1 LLNREKA
8 MEGGCNCG
16 AVRYKIEGEAGF
28 SFFCQCRR
36 CQRATGSGHAPGMKV
51 EREQVS
57 VTGKMA
63 SWSTKADSGA
73 AVSHEFCGTCG
84 SPIFSSTDRFPTSLS
99 VYAASLDDPS
109 VFKPQT
115 VIRTDDGQPWDHV
128 DPSLR

>member
-1 LLNREKA
+1 

-16 AVRYKIEGEAGF
+16 AVRYRIEGEAGF
-28 SFFCQCRR
+28 SFLCQCRR

-51 EREQVS
+51 ERDQVS
-57 VTGKMA
+57 VAGEMA
-63 SWSTKADSGA
+63 SWSTTADSGA
-73 AVSHEFCGTCG
+73 TVSHEFCGTCG

-115 VIRTDDGQPWDHV
+115 VIFTDGCQPWDHV
-128 DPSLR
+128 DPSLK